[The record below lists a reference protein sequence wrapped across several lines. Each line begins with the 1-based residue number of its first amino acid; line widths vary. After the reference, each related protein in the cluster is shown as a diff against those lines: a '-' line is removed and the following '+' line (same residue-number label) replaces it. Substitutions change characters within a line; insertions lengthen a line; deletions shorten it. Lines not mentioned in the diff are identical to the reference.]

1 MPGSKSKNIFNKYRT
16 EDNWAN
22 YKKQRNL
29 CVNLLR
35 KSKTE
40 YFQKLNA
47 EDLSDNRK
55 FWKTIKTF
63 FSNKGLNSNK
73 LMLKE
78 NNRLITEE
86 KRVSHC
92 NEYLFCK
99 HNRKLTSKEG

>member
-1 MPGSKSKNIFNKYRT
+1 MPGSKLKNIFNKYRT

-29 CVNLLR
+29 YVNLLR

-63 FSNKGLNSNK
+63 FSN
-73 LMLKE
+73 
-78 NNRLITEE
+78 
-86 KRVSHC
+86 
-92 NEYLFCK
+92 
-99 HNRKLTSKEG
+99 

>member
-1 MPGSKSKNIFNKYRT
+1 MPGSKLKNIFNKYRT

-47 EDLSDNRK
+47 EDLSDYRK
-55 FWKTIKTF
+55 F
-63 FSNKGLNSNK
+63 
-73 LMLKE
+73 
-78 NNRLITEE
+78 
-86 KRVSHC
+86 
-92 NEYLFCK
+92 
-99 HNRKLTSKEG
+99 